1 MSYLSALR
9 LRSLFGEPQQE
20 FGGSPYED
28 ISFDAP
34 PAPVETMQPEFDPTA
49 RMKELYTPET
59 TATDRYNSLI
69 TSQPEYERP
78 SFLRT
83 IGAALSA
90 FGPGGHDTGME
101 VMDFYNNRNM
111 DRWKT
116 DVANT
121 KGAADIERQNNQV
134 ERQFAQ
140 NTVANELRDRAD
152 KEKARNNEKTNAIRA
167 QRAAIY
173 EFKAKNPNMKIIS
186 PPGGNIIAVDPTNPQ
201 KVITLTDADGKP
213 ISSGSLSETDKINLQ
228 HEKALDKIDAQ
239 ADANIEVEGARADN
253 RAQLNETRGWTLGS
267 IPDPKDPSKMIGV
280 RINQITGDVKP
291 IEFGGQ
297 NPVVT
302 KPGTPGAGGKTTQA
316 NPDALK
322 NLQTRTQETLGAIDT
337 LIDKDGNLTDLAKS
351 AVGKNRML
359 GLHKV
364 PGTQSITADV
374 TINNLKSRLVI
385 DLIAEMKA
393 QSRTGATGFGA
404 MNIKE
409 LGILEA
415 AIGKLDPSM
424 DEDAFATELKRI
436 RDKLDMIMKPTDG
449 LGETRM
455 PPSGKKN
462 PLDLI
467 NKYRPKKAV

>member
-1 MSYLSALR
+1 MMDFISNLR
-9 LRSLFGEPQQE
+9 LRNLFGPTEMDVNPVQFEP
-20 FGGSPYED
+20 
-28 ISFDAP
+28 
-34 PAPVETMQPEFDPTA
+34 PVEETIPEYDPVA

-59 TATDRYNSLI
+59 TATNSYNSLI

-90 FGPGGHDTGME
+90 FGPGGHETGRE
-101 VMDFYNNRNM
+101 VMDFHNNRNM
-111 DRWKT
+111 NRWKT

-140 NTVANELRDRAD
+140 NTVANELRNRAD
-152 KEKARNNEKTNAIRA
+152 TEKAKNNEKTNAIRA

-173 EFKAKNPNMKIIS
+173 EFKAKNPTMKIIS

-201 KVITLTDADGKP
+201 KVITLTDADGNP

-228 HEKALDKIDAQ
+228 HEKTLDKIDAQ
-239 ADANIEVEGARADN
+239 AAASIDVDAAKQPGREALAAGNDWQI
-253 RAQLNETRGWTLGS
+253 GS
-267 IPDPKDPSKMIGV
+267 IPDPKDNTKMMGV
-280 RINQITGDVKP
+280 WINARTREIQP
-291 IEFGGQ
+291 IQFGGQ

-302 KPGTPGAGGKTTQA
+302 KPGTPGAGGKTNPV

-322 NLQTRTQETLGAIDT
+322 NLQTRTQETISAIDT
-337 LIDKDGNLTDLAKS
+337 LLDKSGNLTPLAQS
-351 AVGKNRML
+351 AVGKNRVL

-364 PGTQSITADV
+364 PGTQSRTADV

-404 MNIKE
+404 MNMRE

-424 DEDAFATELKRI
+424 EESAFAAELKRI
-436 RDKLDMIMKPTDG
+436 REKLDLIMKPTDG
-449 LGETRM
+449 FSETKV
-455 PPSGKKN
+455 PPGGKKN
-462 PLDLI
+462 PMDLI
-467 NKYRPKKAV
+467 NKYRPKQGV